1 MNKNI
6 LRKRRIK
13 KVRAK
18 ISGTEDRPRLAVAK
32 SLKIIYVQLVD
43 DINGRT
49 LISLDSRKI
58 KEAKGAQA
66 IAGVL
71 GEEIAKMALAK
82 SIKEVVFDRRGR
94 KYHGAVKALAD
105 GARKGGLKF

>member
-32 SLKIIYVQLVD
+32 SLKIIYAQLID
-43 DINGRT
+43 DINGKT
-49 LISLDSRKI
+49 LISPDSRKI

-71 GEEIAKMALAK
+71 GEEIAKMALTK

-105 GARKGGLKF
+105 GARKGGLKL

>member
-13 KVRAK
+13 RVRAK
-18 ISGTEDRPRLAVAK
+18 VAGTDVRPRLAVTK
-32 SLKIIYVQLVD
+32 SLRIIYAQIID
-43 DINGRT
+43 DASNKT
-49 LISLDSRKI
+49 LLSLDSRKI
-58 KEAKGAQA
+58 KKAEGAQV

-71 GEEIAKMALAK
+71 GEEIAKIALAK
-82 SIKEVVFDRRGR
+82 GIKEVVFDRRGR

-105 GARKGGLKF
+105 GARKGGLIL